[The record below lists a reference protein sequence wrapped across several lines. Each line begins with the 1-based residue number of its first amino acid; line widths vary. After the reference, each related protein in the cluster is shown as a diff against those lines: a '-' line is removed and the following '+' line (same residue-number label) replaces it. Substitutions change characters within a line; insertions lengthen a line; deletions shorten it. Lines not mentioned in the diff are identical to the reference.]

1 MRPGQ
6 GIYPQAVGEY
16 YTGMVNI
23 VESTWKYRMF
33 VGFAAVW
40 LAAGLAFA
48 DSDAEAV
55 KYWPQWRGPLYSG
68 VAPHGKPPL
77 KWSDTKNIRWKTPL
91 PGSGH
96 STPIIWGDYVFLT
109 AAIPYG
115 KAKSPQE
122 PEIDGVHDYE
132 PASRAMEFVVI
143 AIDRRSG
150 TVLWR
155 KTVRKALPHEG
166 AHYSGTMASNS
177 PVTDGKHVYAFFGSR
192 GLYCLNFRGEKKW
205 EKDLGKM
212 RIKHG
217 HGEGSSPTIYGNSV
231 IVNWDHK
238 DQSFIIAIDKRTGKQ
253 LWKTKRDEVTSWST
267 PIVVKIDGKPQVIV
281 NGTKRMRGYS
291 LESGKV
297 IWRCAGLSANIVASP
312 VYAGGVVYAGSSYVK
327 RGMMAIR
334 LSGAKGDISS
344 SKHVLWRY
352 RYGAPY
358 VPSLLLYGDGLYFL
372 NHYQPVLSRLDVKTG
387 KEPEGPYRLYGLR
400 NIYASPVGA
409 EGRVYITDRSGAT
422 LVISNDK
429 TMKILATN
437 RLGESVNASA
447 AIVGTDLFLRG
458 DRHLFCISEQRKPK
472 APTTAPSAP
481 R

>member
-1 MRPGQ
+1 MIAGL
-6 GIYPQAVGEY
+6 
-16 YTGMVNI
+16 
-23 VESTWKYRMF
+23 
-33 VGFAAVW
+33 AAVW
-40 LAAGLAFA
+40 LAAGVTLA
-48 DSDAEAV
+48 DNSDDAA
-55 KYWPQWRGPLYSG
+55 KYWPQWRGPLHSG

-91 PGSGH
+91 PGEGH
-96 STPIIWGDYVFLT
+96 STPIIWKDRVFVT

-115 KAKSPQE
+115 KHKTIEA
-122 PEIDGVHDYE
+122 PEIEGVHDYR
-132 PASRAMEFVVI
+132 PVTRALEFAVL
-143 AIDRRSG
+143 AIGRADG
-150 TVLWR
+150 KILWR

-166 AHYSGTMASNS
+166 DHHTGTMASNS

-192 GLYCLNFRGEKKW
+192 GLHCLDFSGKVKW
-205 EKDLGKM
+205 SADLGKM

-217 HGEGSSPTIYGNSV
+217 HGEGASPTIYGDKV
-231 IVNWDHK
+231 IVNWDHA
-238 DQSFIIAIDKRTGKQ
+238 DQSFIAAFDKRSGKQ

-267 PIVVKIDGKPQVIV
+267 PIVVKVDGKPQVIV

-291 LESGKV
+291 LETGKV

-312 VYAGGVVYAGSSYVK
+312 VHSGGVVYAGSSYVK

-334 LSGAKGDISS
+334 LAGAKGDISS

-358 VPSLLLYGDGLYFL
+358 VPSLLLYGDSLYFL
-372 NHYQPVLSRLDVKTG
+372 NHYQPVLSRIDVKTG

-409 EGRVYITDRSGAT
+409 DGRVYITDRSGAT
-422 LVISNDK
+422 LVISNGK
-429 TMKILATN
+429 EMKILATN
-437 RLGESVNASA
+437 RLGEPVNASP

-458 DRHLFCISEQRKPK
+458 DQHLFCISEQSSKPK
-472 APTTAPSAP
+472 AATTAPS
-481 R
+481 RRQ